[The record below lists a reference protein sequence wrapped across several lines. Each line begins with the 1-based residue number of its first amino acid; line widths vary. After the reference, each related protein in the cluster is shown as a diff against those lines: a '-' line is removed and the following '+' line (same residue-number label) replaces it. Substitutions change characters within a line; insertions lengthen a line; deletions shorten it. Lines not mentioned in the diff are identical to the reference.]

1 MRELLVLGLT
11 KDNVGGYL
19 INMGSASL
27 KKQNRLA
34 LVVYCFCS
42 FLSLLLCAAIL
53 LSDLLGG
60 EDFKASVIR
69 AAMLAALIALT
80 FIILVSQSCYASG
93 VLRSSGAEPGLS
105 TSTAEQ
111 LLVDA
116 GDLLS
121 QMKSLREQVEQNL
134 ARTRS
139 PCADVAGDTPRRSS
153 LPAVLPPVTPE
164 GARELHAGLLEFA
177 IAQGGKK
184 SSSLGGGETP
194 VAGPSSQ
201 LLSSA
206 VEAGDVGSH
215 VTRF

>member
-1 MRELLVLGLT
+1 MLVLGLT

-27 KKQNRLA
+27 KKRDRLA

-80 FIILVSQSCYASG
+80 FIILVSQLCYASG

-134 ARTRS
+134 AGSRS
-139 PCADVAGDTPRRSS
+139 QPYADVAESTPRRFS

-164 GARELHAGLLEFA
+164 GVRALHAGLLEFA
-177 IAQGGKK
+177 IAQEDRK
-184 SSSLGGGETP
+184 SSSRGGGETP